1 MGAVIVDPATK
12 DVIAQAHTD
21 SDHPTRH
28 AIMVCID
35 NVAKRQGGGAW
46 FNSDKRREKG
56 LCSCLAV
63 CSISQHHSII
73 A

>member
-12 DVIAQAHTD
+12 EVIAQAHTD

-46 FNSDKRREKG
+46 RNASEAMKQIIEGRD
-56 LCSCLAV
+56 LLA
-63 CSISQHHSII
+63 
-73 A
+73 